1 MIKCHLSRL
10 MGERKKRIADLA
22 RETGLARNTLT
33 LLYDESAVRVDLAV
47 VSQLCEYFG
56 CSVGELLE
64 HVPDQGRAK
73 QKR

>member
-56 CSVGELLE
+56 CSAGELLE
-64 HVPDQGRAK
+64 YVPDQRRAK